1 MTMNDVRECDLNR
14 IIHDLH
20 WDYVEKVSKLE
31 DVLIRWTERGEP
43 IKNKVLNNTRA
54 LFNMA
59 ERNLEYLDLL
69 VNQYKSIGYLESE
82 RLKNAMYT
90 EKLYY
95 EAELARLRQ
104 LKTIIPLVK
113 PIVQLKQKAKD

>member
-20 WDYVEKVSKLE
+20 WDYIEKVSKLE